1 MLGDSAWQWLST
13 VMVPFVG
20 WGIVSA
26 IRGWFRCSADR
37 ARKLYFWHTLM
48 CVAYAFYVVSDGGD
62 AVSYY
67 AMPVGY
73 GEFRPGTMAVRVMS
87 QYLKD
92 LLGLSFLGVSF
103 VFNICGALGLIAFDS
118 ALREVT
124 LSANPVVRQRANWLP
139 FLPSVSFWSSAIGK
153 DSVAFLAV
161 GLTVWAAF
169 SLGSR
174 LLPLVVSVVVL
185 LVLRPHIAAI
195 LVTCVAVGFLLQPRL
210 NMIIRVALGV
220 LALASASV
228 VVPYAMGNL
237 GLEDPMDT
245 EEIAEYIEKRQ
256 SYNITGGAGVDI
268 AQMTPP
274 MQLFTYVFRP
284 LPFEANSFFSLA
296 ASFDNTVLLL
306 LFASSLVAA
315 LRRKTSFYRGNVWFL
330 LLYGVSSWIVL
341 AVTTSNLGIAM
352 RQKWMFVPM
361 LIVICVSALSGASR
375 RAKLLGPRQP
385 SRPRSLNANER
396 LLAGQRSVARQ
407 QDAQRSRFR

>member
-1 MLGDSAWQWLST
+1 MI
-13 VMVPFVG
+13 VPLVG

-26 IRGWFRCSADR
+26 TRGWFRCSADR
-37 ARKLYFWHTLM
+37 ARKLYVWHTLM
-48 CVAYAFYVVSDGGD
+48 CVAYAFYVTSDGGD

-67 AMPVGY
+67 AMPVDY

-103 VFNICGALGLIAFDS
+103 VFNIGGALGLMAFDS

-124 LSANPVVRQRANWLP
+124 SSASLVVRQRAGWLP
-139 FLPSVSFWSSAIGK
+139 FLPSLSFWSSAIGK
-153 DSVAFLAV
+153 DSLAFLAV

-174 LLPLVVSVVVL
+174 LVPLVVSVFVL

-195 LVTCVAVGFLLQPRL
+195 LVTCVAVGFLLQPGL
-210 NMIIRVALGV
+210 NVIVRMALGV
-220 LALASASV
+220 LALASASI

-256 SYNITGGAGVDI
+256 TYNITGGAGVDI
-268 AQMTPP
+268 SEMSPP
-274 MQLFTYVFRP
+274 VQLFTYLFRP
-284 LPFEANSFFSLA
+284 LPFEARNVFSLA
-296 ASFDNTVLLL
+296 ASFDNTVLLA
-306 LFASSLVAA
+306 LFVGGALAAFRRRSS
-315 LRRKTSFYRGNVWFL
+315 SYRGNLWFL
-330 LLYGVSSWIVL
+330 LAYGLSSWMVL
-341 AVTTSNLGIAM
+341 AATTSNLGIAM

-361 LIVICVSALSGASR
+361 LVVLCVSALAGASR
-375 RAKLLGPRQP
+375 SSLAPVRRHAQ
-385 SRPRSLNANER
+385 RPRGR
-396 LLAGQRSVARQ
+396 LVPQRRVQARPP
-407 QDAQRSRFR
+407 AHG